1 VQGYPTSEI
10 YGWIGTDMQAAPEI
24 LANTVWPDA
33 PSPYTW
39 GHISWD
45 KDGGIN
51 YLGCSSPR
59 VSAAL
64 AQGLPNGLPQPYS
77 DAGAAA
83 EETGC
88 WLNVADID
96 DFVVAQPWLKGVE
109 QAHAVSNPNSLRIAA
124 LSVG

>member
-1 VQGYPTSEI
+1 MRI
-10 YGWIGTDMQAAPEI
+10 TDGFLWLPAPV
-24 LANTVWPDA
+24 LADA
-33 PSPYTW
+33 S
-39 GHISWD
+39 
-45 KDGGIN
+45 
-51 YLGCSSPR
+51 
-59 VSAAL
+59 L
-64 AQGLPNGLPQPYS
+64 ARGLPNDAPQPYS